1 MITPI
6 RTHADIFFV
15 RGGRVA
21 QKGLHIF
28 LGNKKKKATHMEK
41 RPREGE
47 ISDNPTPSP
56 IDKNVPYNEK
66 KAPPPIPTFKKGPEF
81 IIHTEKSPPPPN
93 MKITLKGVGNGGV
106 SAYS

>member
-28 LGNKKKKATHMEK
+28 FGNKKKKK

-66 KAPPPIPTFKKGPEF
+66 KAPPPPQ
-81 IIHTEKSPPPPN
+81 H
-93 MKITLKGVGNGGV
+93 
-106 SAYS
+106 

>member
-1 MITPI
+1 
-6 RTHADIFFV
+6 
-15 RGGRVA
+15 
-21 QKGLHIF
+21 
-28 LGNKKKKATHMEK
+28 MEK

-66 KAPPPIPTFKKGPEF
+66 KAPPPPPHSKKGPKF
-81 IIHTEKSPPPPN
+81 IQRKAPPPPPN